1 MANPVVIYFAF
12 GRDFQELG
20 AHYRRARARVP
31 GKSNL
36 VALVRVFFSY
46 HTNSDLDEREQKQ
59 QKSRSGNAV
68 VCACASC
75 CDLRPHDLAGALG
88 IFFCINLLTCA
99 VRVARANQ
107 IPRGS
112 VDCICVI
119 DLSDFA

>member
-1 MANPVVIYFAF
+1 MANPVVIHFAF

-46 HTNSDLDEREQKQ
+46 HTNFDLDEREQKQ

-75 CDLRPHDLAGALG
+75 CELRPHDLAGGVG
-88 IFFCINLLTCA
+88 IFFCIMLLTCA
-99 VRVARANQ
+99 ALVARYMDMQ
-107 IPRGS
+107 RGS
-112 VDCICVI
+112 VAWLCVMG
-119 DLSDFA
+119 LC